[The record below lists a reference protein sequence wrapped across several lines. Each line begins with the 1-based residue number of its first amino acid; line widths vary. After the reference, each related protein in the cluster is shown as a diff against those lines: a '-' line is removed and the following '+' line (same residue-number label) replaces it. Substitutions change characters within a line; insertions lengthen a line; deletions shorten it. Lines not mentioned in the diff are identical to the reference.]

1 MKAERFFTHPAGVM
15 VAATGATFLWG
26 SAFPFVKLSYEE
38 LQIAPDEVFE
48 QMVFAGYRF
57 VLAALMIIIFHVVS
71 SRKVGIQRGSGRA
84 LLKVGLFQTFLQ
96 YIFFYIGLSFSTG
109 IRGSI
114 TVSTVTFF
122 QLVLAH
128 YMYKNDLLN
137 WRKGVGLMIGFTG
150 VILVNM
156 TKGSLEFVFGLGEG
170 LLLLAALSG
179 AYGNI
184 LVKNE
189 SRDWDV
195 LYLTG
200 YQMLIGGIGLLVI
213 GSVQAGFAPFHFSG
227 KALWMLAY
235 LAFLSAAGF
244 MLWNNVMKYN
254 KVGKVSMY
262 MFFIP
267 VSGVFLSVL
276 LLHEPFH
283 LFIALSLLLV
293 VAGIIIV
300 NRGEKKPDQGA
311 AGVK

>member
-1 MKAERFFTHPAGVM
+1 MSLNAERIFTHPLGII

-38 LQIAPDEVFE
+38 LQIAPDQVFE

-57 VLAALMIIIFHVVS
+57 VLAALMIIFFHVLVTG
-71 SRKVGIQRGSGRA
+71 KLGIQRGSGRV
-84 LLKVGLFQTFLQ
+84 LIKVGLFQTFLQ
-96 YIFFYIGLSFSTG
+96 YLFFYIGLSYSTG

-137 WRKGVGLMIGFTG
+137 WRKGIGLIIGFIG

-156 TKGSLEFVFGLGEG
+156 TQGTLEFAFGPGEG
-170 LLLLAALSG
+170 LLMLAALS
-179 AYGNI
+179 AAFGNI

-200 YQMLIGGIGLLVI
+200 YQMLLGGIGLIVT
-213 GSVQAGFAPFHFSG
+213 GAVQAGFFPFDFTE

-244 MLWNNVMKYN
+244 ILWNNVMKYN
-254 KVGKVSMY
+254 KVGQVSMY

-300 NRGEKKPDQGA
+300 NRGEKKPDQ
-311 AGVK
+311 VRST